1 MAPASPASGGRGRL
15 SIGEVLNQLR
25 PDFPEVTIS
34 KIRFL
39 EAEGLVAPERTSAG
53 YRRFST
59 VDVERLRY
67 VLSAQ
72 RDHYY
77 PLRVIKAHLDALE
90 RGLEPPAT
98 AGQSAR
104 APQPAGQPAGQ
115 PPRVLPAA
123 QAGGART
130 GGEGAPGLA
139 TAPAGE
145 LRLSLEELAANS
157 DLDENQLAQLTSFGL
172 IKPRP
177 GTEHFDAEALLICR
191 TADRL
196 AAFGLEPRHLRPF
209 KTSADREVGLIDQ
222 VVRPLARGRDG
233 AAQARAAEI
242 QVELVD
248 LCVTLHAAL
257 MRAGLS
263 PRGEVQQ

>member
-1 MAPASPASGGRGRL
+1 
-15 SIGEVLNQLR
+15 VLNQLR

-104 APQPAGQPAGQ
+104 APQPAGQP
-115 PPRVLPAA
+115 PRGLPAA
-123 QAGGART
+123 QAGVART
-130 GGEGAPGLA
+130 GGESTPGLA
-139 TAPAGE
+139 TTPAGE

-157 DLDENQLAQLTSFGL
+157 DLDENQLAQLISFGL

-177 GTEHFDAEALLICR
+177 GPEHFDAEALLICR
-191 TADRL
+191 TAARL
-196 AAFGLEPRHLRPF
+196 ASFGLEPRHLRPF

-233 AAQARAAEI
+233 AAQARAAET
-242 QVELVD
+242 QAELVD

-257 MRAGLS
+257 MRTGLGPS
-263 PRGEVQQ
+263 R